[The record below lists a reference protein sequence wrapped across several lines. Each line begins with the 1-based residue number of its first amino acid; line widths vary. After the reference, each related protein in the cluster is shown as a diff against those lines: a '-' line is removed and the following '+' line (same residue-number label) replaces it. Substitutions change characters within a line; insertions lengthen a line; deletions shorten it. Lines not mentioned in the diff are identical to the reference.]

1 MGRIGTLELLL
12 LIIPL
17 LAIYFL
23 PSIIA
28 LRRNKMNRN
37 AIVLL
42 NFFLGWTLVGWVV
55 SFVWACTSNNE
66 TQNVNSSN
74 YSKEENLSPAA
85 NNDFDN
91 KLDNLQKLKGLL
103 DSGVLSPEEFEQQK
117 SKVLAN

>member
-42 NFFLGWTLVGWVV
+42 NFFLGWTLIGWVV
-55 SFVWACTSNNE
+55 SFVWACASNNE

-103 DSGVLSPEEFEQQK
+103 DSGILSPEEFEQQK
-117 SKVLAN
+117 SKVLAS